1 MEPDAPKNINKY
13 EVIGLLGRGGMGAV
27 YKAIDRSLNRLVAV
41 KMVTNRDEEQ
51 GEAERGEALARFY
64 REAQFTASLRHP
76 NIVTVYEL
84 GEFKGRPYL
93 VMEYLDG
100 QSLSSM
106 LAHQPMTT
114 VQKLDYVR
122 QVCMGLHYAHT
133 RQPSIVHRD
142 IKPANVVVVENETVK
157 IVDFGIA
164 QSDQSRFTHAGL
176 LMGSYH
182 YMSPEQIND
191 LELDGRTD
199 IFSTGVLL
207 YQLLTLTLPFE
218 ASGITQT
225 LHRIVHSPPPP
236 LGQFLR
242 EYPPELDEIVANA
255 LAKQPAERYQTAAEF
270 AADLLQ
276 VEEGLKLRLFGANVE
291 RAENFLRSGELEP
304 ARQELAEVLNADREH
319 TRAKELMRQVQQA
332 AARLQR
338 KEHARDLRAMAQRE
352 VGQNRLE
359 EALGSLEQAIKLD
372 KTDTELQLYREQVV
386 ALHERA
392 KKVDEL
398 LARHERACAAHDLD
412 GAARAVQ
419 EALKLDPDSERA
431 KAAQAIVEAKI
442 AERHARLPAEIS
454 ERLQADKSQSTATET
469 EGASGP
475 VPPGLSRAPHWQPAR
490 EPHPERTSTNPFGTV
505 AKQKQDHS
513 VAELTPVEGIAY
525 PDVSTETVAGALPAN
540 APPMA
545 TLPASQ
551 QDGTLAQAD
560 QNSSSAV
567 PSAPDG
573 RSQGVPLVSAQTSFT
588 KEGRA
593 WPDELLQQIERQL
606 AAFIGPVAK
615 IVVGKA
621 ACRTNDPE
629 EFYKQIAES
638 IERRVD
644 RQTFLAH
651 KIPMGPGQGAS
662 QVAPPT
668 SIAVP
673 EPSRIGLEPC
683 GELTPAAIERA
694 AHELARFTGPI
705 AGVLAKKAAPQ
716 AESLRA
722 LYVLLSD
729 NIDSDADRDQFLSE
743 AGFLDA

>member
-27 YKAIDRSLNRLVAV
+27 YKAIDRSLNRLVAI

-106 LAHQPMTT
+106 LARHPMTT

-122 QVCMGLHYAHT
+122 QVCLGLHYAHT

-142 IKPANVVVVENETVK
+142 IKPANVVVLEDEMVK

-164 QSDQSRFTHAGL
+164 QSEQSRFTQAGL

-218 ASGITQT
+218 GSGITQT
-225 LHRIVHSPPPP
+225 LHQIVHNPPPP

-338 KEHARDLRAMAQRE
+338 KERARDLRAMAERE

-372 KTDTELQLYREQVV
+372 KTNTELQLYREQVV

-392 KKVDEL
+392 RRWTSCWPVMSEHVL
-398 LARHERACAAHDLD
+398 LTIWMAR
-412 GAARAVQ
+412 
-419 EALKLDPDSERA
+419 
-431 KAAQAIVEAKI
+431 
-442 AERHARLPAEIS
+442 
-454 ERLQADKSQSTATET
+454 
-469 EGASGP
+469 
-475 VPPGLSRAPHWQPAR
+475 RAP
-490 EPHPERTSTNPFGTV
+490 S
-505 AKQKQDHS
+505 
-513 VAELTPVEGIAY
+513 
-525 PDVSTETVAGALPAN
+525 
-540 APPMA
+540 
-545 TLPASQ
+545 
-551 QDGTLAQAD
+551 
-560 QNSSSAV
+560 
-567 PSAPDG
+567 
-573 RSQGVPLVSAQTSFT
+573 
-588 KEGRA
+588 
-593 WPDELLQQIERQL
+593 
-606 AAFIGPVAK
+606 
-615 IVVGKA
+615 
-621 ACRTNDPE
+621 
-629 EFYKQIAES
+629 
-638 IERRVD
+638 RR
-644 RQTFLAH
+644 R
-651 KIPMGPGQGAS
+651 
-662 QVAPPT
+662 
-668 SIAVP
+668 
-673 EPSRIGLEPC
+673 
-683 GELTPAAIERA
+683 
-694 AHELARFTGPI
+694 
-705 AGVLAKKAAPQ
+705 
-716 AESLRA
+716 
-722 LYVLLSD
+722 
-729 NIDSDADRDQFLSE
+729 
-743 AGFLDA
+743 